1 MRLFR
6 FLTTGLVVNGAALV
20 FYAVL
25 VRFGVMPELGVWLI
39 SPLAN
44 LASYAINRFW
54 TFGDRPDPRGG
65 LTASFLIYLG
75 INLAAVVSQSFL
87 VSVLYRF
94 LGWDPVLALGI
105 AIILLSL
112 VNFVAVNKLV
122 FGSRVHPLTD
132 NKDDIFD
139 STI

>member
-6 FLTTGLVVNGAALV
+6 FLTTGLIVNGAALV
-20 FYAVL
+20 FYALL

-39 SPLAN
+39 SPLAS

-54 TFGDRPDPRGG
+54 TFGDRSAPRHG

-75 INLAAVVSQSFL
+75 INLAAIVSQSFL
-87 VSVLYRF
+87 VSFQYRF
-94 LGWDPVLALGI
+94 LGWNPVLALGI

-122 FGSRVHPLTD
+122 FGSRGQPLTD
-132 NKDDIFD
+132 NEDDIFD